1 LKIKIKMRLIWGG
14 RTIPM
19 AFGMVRS
26 PPKEQNG
33 RGGWKTRNYLQE
45 PLECLNHPRL
55 VWAYPNSRVFFFFLF
70 FILWPCM
77 GGRTPPHAKREWFQS
92 TPIYSLGIAEPPH
105 RPWGW
110 FCQLSI
116 FLFLKCFFFFSFFI
130 IIFNYAYRHV

>member
-1 LKIKIKMRLIWGG
+1 VAEPSPWPLGWFGHPPKSKMAGVVERLETTSKSLWSASTTPVWFG
-14 RTIPM
+14 RTLT
-19 AFGMVRS
+19 
-26 PPKEQNG
+26 
-33 RGGWKTRNYLQE
+33 RGFFFF
-45 PLECLNHPRL
+45 
-55 VWAYPNSRVFFFFLF
+55 FFFFL
-70 FILWPCM
+70 LWPFL
-77 GGRTPPHAKREWFQS
+77 GGGNPTHAKREWFQS